1 MNYGNIYL
9 NEDIIILL
17 HQLWQFKQMECCSTS
32 AEAMGSNPIKATQLT
47 IEEKINLAIILL
59 KLLFQMLQ
67 LQNVYLHLN

>member
-1 MNYGNIYL
+1 
-9 NEDIIILL
+9 
-17 HQLWQFKQMECCSTS
+17 MECCSTS